1 MGCQGGSCGSEKKS
15 SLANHPCFSPHGH
28 GKTGRIHLPVAPG
41 CNISCGYCVRKFDC
55 ANESRPGVTSR
66 VINPEQALWRV
77 EKALAGSMGP
87 YLAVVGIAGPGEP
100 LANPNTFRTLR
111 LVKEKYPHM
120 MLCVSSNGLLL
131 TEKVEELIEIGI
143 SHITVTLNSLRPE
156 TGAAIYP
163 YVYWKGEKLTGLAAA
178 ERLIEQQ
185 LKGIEKAA
193 QAGLLVKV
201 NTVVIPGINDEQ
213 IEEIAEKVKSLGAAV
228 LNLMPLINQGIFAH
242 LEPPTVT
249 EMTQHRQKVATILPQ
264 IAHCRQCRADAIG
277 LI

>member
-1 MGCQGGSCGSEKKS
+1 MGCQGGSCDSKKNQ
-15 SLANHPCFSPHGH
+15 SLENHPCFSPQGH

-77 EKALAGSMGP
+77 EKALSGP
-87 YLAVVGIAGPGEP
+87 LGDALAVVGIAGPGEP
-100 LANPNTFRTLR
+100 LANPHTYETLR

-131 TEKVEELIEIGI
+131 SEKVEELKEIGI
-143 SHITVTLNSLRPE
+143 SHITVTLNSLRAE
-156 TGAAIYP
+156 TGEQIYP
-163 YVYWKGEKLTGLAAA
+163 YVFWQGKKLTGQEGAGL
-178 ERLIEQQ
+178 LIEKQ
-185 LKGIEKAA
+185 LQGIEEASKL
-193 QAGLLVKV
+193 GLLVKV
-201 NTVVIPGINDEQ
+201 NTVVIPGINDGQ
-213 IEEIAEKVKSLGAAV
+213 IEEIALKVKSLGAAV
-228 LNLMPLINQGIFAH
+228 LNLMPLINQGIFAD
-242 LEPPTVT
+242 LEPPSVL
-249 EMTQHRQKVATILPQ
+249 EMTKHRHKVSAILPQ